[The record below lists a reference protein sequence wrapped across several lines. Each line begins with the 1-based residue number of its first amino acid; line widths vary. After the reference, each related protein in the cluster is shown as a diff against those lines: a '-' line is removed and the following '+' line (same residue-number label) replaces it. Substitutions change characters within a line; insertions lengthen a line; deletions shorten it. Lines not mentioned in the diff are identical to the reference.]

1 MPEKT
6 RITLN
11 KWVDIHKEDWEDDTS
26 IEAATDILWLLLDYF
41 SNQGTIPALCLHGCE
56 VELDGVCE
64 HNNPSPLIKL
74 GII

>member
-1 MPEKT
+1 MSDRT

-11 KWVDIHKEDWEDDTS
+11 KWVDIHKDDWEDYDS
-26 IEAATDILWLLLDYF
+26 IEAATDTLWLLLDYF
-41 SNQGTIPALCLHGCE
+41 SNQGTIPALCLYGCE

-64 HNNPSPLIKL
+64 HNNPSPLVKL

>member
-1 MPEKT
+1 MSDRT
-6 RITLN
+6 RINLN
-11 KWVDIHKEDWEDDTS
+11 KWVDIHKDDWEDDTS

-64 HNNPSPLIKL
+64 HNNPSPLLKL

>member
-1 MPEKT
+1 MSDRT

-26 IEAATDILWLLLDYF
+26 IEAATDTLWLLLDYF
-41 SNQGTIPALCLHGCE
+41 SNQGTIPALCLHRCE

>member
-1 MPEKT
+1 MSDRT

-11 KWVDIHKEDWEDDTS
+11 KWVDTHKDDWEDDTS

-64 HNNPSPLIKL
+64 HNNPSPLVKM